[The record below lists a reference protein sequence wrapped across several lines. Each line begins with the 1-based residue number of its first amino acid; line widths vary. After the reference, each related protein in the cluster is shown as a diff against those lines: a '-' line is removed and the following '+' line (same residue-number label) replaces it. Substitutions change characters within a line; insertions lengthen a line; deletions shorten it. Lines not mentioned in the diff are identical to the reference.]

1 MDYGR
6 RLTTTGKE
14 SEMKNINPFF
24 FFFLSEEDAKQHK
37 LKGQI
42 SKQEAENE
50 LI

>member
-6 RLTTTGKE
+6 KLTTTGKE
-14 SEMKNINPFF
+14 SEMKNIT

-37 LKGQI
+37 LKGAI
-42 SKQEAENE
+42 KKAEAENE